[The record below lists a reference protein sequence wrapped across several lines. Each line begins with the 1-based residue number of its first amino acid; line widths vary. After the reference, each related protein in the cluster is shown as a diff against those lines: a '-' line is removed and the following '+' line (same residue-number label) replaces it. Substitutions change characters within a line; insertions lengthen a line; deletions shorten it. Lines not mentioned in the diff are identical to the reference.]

1 MISRREFLAG
11 TVAAMAALPVQE
23 TVFAHPEAPAQT
35 ETVKREKMIFRVLG
49 SCASEGCP
57 SPFCTCD
64 LCVQART
71 RGGKDMRT
79 RAGYQLGDTIRIDW
93 SPDAFA
99 QGIKFNLDPCLLR
112 HIFITHS
119 HEDHL
124 LPMDFWTRG
133 IVMKHD
139 GFLAKV
145 YGNENVLKIIE
156 KSIERGWQNKN
167 NRLEPVTMV
176 PGMTVEIPERK
187 ISVTALLAN
196 HMKTEQALLYLFAG
210 PGWKLFIA
218 HDTDY
223 FPDSTWELLKEQ
235 QIDVMV
241 IDSTWGMVRRNDGH
255 LGIPNVVEIVERM
268 KKEGGLKE
276 NALVIPSHLSHH
288 GTPKHAELEAKLA
301 PLGMEP
307 AYDGKI
313 VEL

>member
-1 MISRREFLAG
+1 
-11 TVAAMAALPVQE
+11 MAALPVQK
-23 TVFAHPEAPAQT
+23 TVFAYPETPAQT
-35 ETVKREKMIFRVLG
+35 ETAKREKTLFRVLG

-71 RGGKDMRT
+71 RGGKDVRT
-79 RAGYQLGDTIRIDW
+79 RAGYQLGDSIRIDW

-112 HIFITHS
+112 HIFITHTHS
-119 HEDHL
+119 DHL
-124 LPMDFWTRG
+124 LPLDFWTRG

-139 GFLAKV
+139 DSVVKV
-145 YGNENVLKIIE
+145 YGNKEVIKRVGEDIGQ
-156 KSIERGWQNKN
+156 KWQN
-167 NRLEPVTMV
+167 NRYEPVTMV

-187 ISVTALLAN
+187 IRVTALLAN

-223 FPDSTWELLKEQ
+223 FPDDTWERLKGQ

>member
-1 MISRREFLAG
+1 
-11 TVAAMAALPVQE
+11 MAALPVQK
-23 TVFAHPEAPAQT
+23 TVFAHPETPAQT
-35 ETVKREKMIFRVLG
+35 ETAKREKTLFRVLG

-71 RGGKDMRT
+71 RGGKDVRT
-79 RAGYQLGDTIRIDW
+79 RAGYQLGDSIRIDW

-112 HIFITHS
+112 HIFITHTHS
-119 HEDHL
+119 DHL
-124 LPMDFWTRG
+124 LPLDFWTRG

-139 GFLAKV
+139 DSVVKV
-145 YGNENVLKIIE
+145 YGNKEVIKRVGEDIGQ
-156 KSIERGWQNKN
+156 KWQN
-167 NRLEPVTMV
+167 NRYEPVTMV

-223 FPDSTWELLKEQ
+223 FPDDTWERLKGQ
-235 QIDVMV
+235 QINVMV

>member
-1 MISRREFLAG
+1 MISRRGFLAG
-11 TVAAMAALPVQE
+11 TAAAMAAWPVQK
-23 TVFAHPEAPAQT
+23 TVSAPA
-35 ETVKREKMIFRVLG
+35 ETPAQDQGKREKTIFRVLG

-64 LCVQART
+64 VCVEART

-99 QGIKFNLDPCLLR
+99 QGIRFNLDPCLLR

-139 GFLAKV
+139 GSLVKV

-176 PGMTVEIPERK
+176 PGKTVEIPEHQ

-196 HMKTEQALLYLFAG
+196 HMKTEQALLYIFAG

-223 FPDSTWELLKEQ
+223 FPDSTWELLRGQ

-241 IDSTWGMVRRNDGH
+241 VDSTWGMVRRNDGH

-288 GTPKHAELEAKLA
+288 GTPKHAELEANLA

>member
-1 MISRREFLAG
+1 
-11 TVAAMAALPVQE
+11 MAALPVQE

-112 HIFITHS
+112 HIFITHTHS
-119 HEDHL
+119 DHL
-124 LPMDFWTRG
+124 LPLDFWTRG

-139 GFLAKV
+139 DSVVKV
-145 YGNENVLKIIE
+145 YGNKEVIKRVGEDIGQ
-156 KSIERGWQNKN
+156 KWQN
-167 NRLEPVTMV
+167 NRYEPVTMV

-223 FPDSTWELLKEQ
+223 FPDSTWELLKGQ

-241 IDSTWGMVRRNDGH
+241 VDATWGMVRRNDGH

-276 NALVIPSHLSHH
+276 NALIIPSHLSHH

>member
-23 TVFAHPEAPAQT
+23 TVFAHPETPTQT
-35 ETVKREKMIFRVLG
+35 ETAKREKTLFRVLG

-71 RGGKDMRT
+71 RGGKDVRT
-79 RAGYQLGDTIRIDW
+79 RAGYQLGDSIRIDW

-112 HIFITHS
+112 HIFITHTHS
-119 HEDHL
+119 DHL
-124 LPMDFWTRG
+124 LPLDFWTRG

-139 GFLAKV
+139 DSVVKV
-145 YGNENVLKIIE
+145 YGNKEVIKRVGEDIGQ
-156 KSIERGWQNKN
+156 KWQN
-167 NRLEPVTMV
+167 NRYEPVTMV

-223 FPDSTWELLKEQ
+223 FPDDTWERLKGQ

-268 KKEGGLKE
+268 KKEGSLRE
-276 NALVIPSHLSHH
+276 NARVIPSHLSHH
-288 GTPKHAELEAKLA
+288 GTLTHAEMESKLA

-307 AYDGKI
+307 AYDGKV

>member
-1 MISRREFLAG
+1 M
-11 TVAAMAALPVQE
+11 AAMAALPVQK
-23 TVFAHPEAPAQT
+23 TVFAYPETPAQT
-35 ETVKREKMIFRVLG
+35 ETAKREKTLFRVLG

-71 RGGKDMRT
+71 RGGKDVRT
-79 RAGYQLGDTIRIDW
+79 RAGYQLGDSIRIDW

-112 HIFITHS
+112 HIFITHTHS
-119 HEDHL
+119 DHL
-124 LPMDFWTRG
+124 LPLDFWTRG

-139 GFLAKV
+139 DSVVKV
-145 YGNENVLKIIE
+145 YGNKEVIKRVGEDIGQ
-156 KSIERGWQNKN
+156 KWQN
-167 NRLEPVTMV
+167 NRYEPVTMV

-187 ISVTALLAN
+187 IRVTALLAN

-223 FPDSTWELLKEQ
+223 FPDDTWERLKGQ

>member
-1 MISRREFLAG
+1 
-11 TVAAMAALPVQE
+11 MAALPVQE

-167 NRLEPVTMV
+167 NRMEPVTMV
-176 PGMTVEIPERK
+176 PGKTVEIPEHQ

-223 FPDSTWELLKEQ
+223 FPNSTWELLKEQ

-268 KKEGGLKE
+268 KKEGSLRE